1 MELLFTDKKSKTWLK
16 KLLSKEGAIV
26 TFTKKDGTERV
37 MKATLNENVIP
48 QEFIPKSKDNRKIN
62 DEVIAVFDLENQGWR
77 SFRYDSIKQV
87 EVVLGGVK

>member
-1 MELLFTDKKSKTWLK
+1 MEQLFADKKSKTWLK
-16 KLLSKEGAIV
+16 QLLSNEGAIV

-48 QEFIPKSKDNRKIN
+48 QEFIPKSESNRKVN

-87 EVVLGGVK
+87 DFVLEGVK

>member
-1 MELLFTDKKSKTWLK
+1 
-16 KLLSKEGAIV
+16 
-26 TFTKKDGTERV
+26 

-48 QEFIPKSKDNRKIN
+48 QEFIPKSEDNRKVN